1 MYRGAESAPNATID
15 TENVALLDAGAFTKF
30 VILQVRASCNPA
42 VPEGS
47 PAKDILSCLA
57 TASNVTESA
66 GKLVGELTEQS
77 AAGGCCCKDAANN
90 SPDTV
95 MDVMG

>member
-30 VILQVRASCNPA
+30 VILQVTASCNP

-66 GKLVGELTEQS
+66 VKLVGELTEQS
-77 AAGGCCCKDAANN
+77 AAGDCCCKDAANN